1 MRPSNTSSSKW
12 LLGTAALSPL
22 FLAGTALAH
31 GGGDHVHG
39 LFDGLAHPL
48 LGVDHLLAA
57 IAAGVLASRSAVGQ
71 GLKAA
76 AFGGAVALGLG
87 LGLVLGGSPVEV
99 LLAASVS
106 LLGLLIASTRL
117 GLGPAAASATIAFGL
132 LHGHAHGVEV
142 PASAQVGLYATGIA
156 LTTTAVAVSV
166 ALLAARLGAG
176 ASWCDKA
183 TRAVGAVFAAA
194 GVALALA

>member
-1 MRPSNTSSSKW
+1 
-12 LLGTAALSPL
+12 
-22 FLAGTALAH
+22 
-31 GGGDHVHG
+31 
-39 LFDGLAHPL
+39 
-48 LGVDHLLAA
+48 
-57 IAAGVLASRSAVGQ
+57 
-71 GLKAA
+71 
-76 AFGGAVALGLG
+76 
-87 LGLVLGGSPVEV
+87 VLGGSPVEV

-106 LLGLLIASTRL
+106 LLGLLIASPRL

-166 ALLAARLGAG
+166 SLLVARLGAG
-176 ASWCDKA
+176 STWREKS
-183 TRAVGAVFAAA
+183 TRAVGALFAAA

>member
-1 MRPSNTSSSKW
+1 MRPSNTTSTKW

-22 FLAGTALAH
+22 FLAGTAFAH

-57 IAAGVLASRSAVGQ
+57 VAAGVLASRSTAVPV
-71 GLKAA
+71 LKAA
-76 AFGGAVALGLG
+76 AFGGAVAFGLG
-87 LGLVLGGSPVEV
+87 LGLVFGGSPVEV

-106 LLGLLIASTRL
+106 LLGLLIASPRL

-132 LHGHAHGVEV
+132 LHGHAHGVEM
-142 PASAQVGLYATGIA
+142 PASAEVGLYTSGIA
-156 LTTTAVAVSV
+156 FTTTAVAVSV
-166 ALLAARLGAG
+166 ALLATRFGAG
-176 ASWCDKA
+176 STLRDKA
-183 TRAVGAVFAAA
+183 TRAAGAILTAA
-194 GVALALA
+194 GAALALA